1 MTLRALDVSDWGFF
15 VFRGDDAKTFLQGLV
30 TADVAALKPGGWTPA
45 CVLTPKGMLVADFEL
60 YDRGEDVLAVTRPA
74 AAEGFF
80 RAFEIKI
87 KLARSTF
94 ARTRPRAALVLGDG
108 FSGGLPWRR
117 LDVPVRLVLDAAA
130 PVEAAA
136 LAPAEFE
143 ARRVAAGIPLFG
155 VDMDGETLP
164 LEARQTDAISLAKG
178 CYMGQETVSRMTYRG
193 HANRKLARLRFSG
206 AAPAPGAAVARG
218 DSEVGKITSAS
229 GEWALAMLRADAA
242 EPGARLSAGGLFA
255 AVVD

>member
-45 CVLTPKGMLVADFEL
+45 CVLTPKGLLVADFEL

-74 AAEGFF
+74 AADGFF

-94 ARTRPRAALVLGDG
+94 ARIRPRAALVLGDG
-108 FSGGLPWRR
+108 FESGLPWRH
-117 LDVPVRLVLDAAA
+117 LDAPVRLLLDAAPPA
-130 PVEAAA
+130 SAAA
-136 LAPAEFE
+136 LTSAEYE
-143 ARRVAAGIPLFG
+143 ARRIAAGVPLFG
-155 VDMDGETLP
+155 VDMDGDTLP
-164 LEARQTDAISLAKG
+164 LEARQKDAISLTKG

-193 HANRKLARLRFSG
+193 HANRKLARLRFAG
-206 AAPAPGAAVARG
+206 AAPTAGAPIARG
-218 DSEVGKITSAS
+218 DAEVGKITSAS
-229 GEWALAMLRADAA
+229 GDWALAMIRADAA
-242 EPGARLSAGGLFA
+242 EPGLRLSSAGVA
-255 AVVD
+255 ASVVD

>member
-30 TADVAALKPGGWTPA
+30 TADVAALKPGAMAPA
-45 CVLTPKGMLVADFEL
+45 CVLTPKGLLVADFEL

-74 AAEGFF
+74 AADGFF

-94 ARTRPRAALVLGDG
+94 ARLRPRAALVLGDG

-117 LDVPVRLVLDAAA
+117 LDVPVRLLLDSA
-130 PVEAAA
+130 PPPSVAA
-136 LAPAEFE
+136 LIPAEFE
-143 ARRVAAGIPLFG
+143 ARRVAAGLPLFG
-155 VDMDGETLP
+155 VDIDGDTLP
-164 LEARQTDAISLAKG
+164 LEARQKDAISLTKG
-178 CYMGQETVSRMTYRG
+178 CYMGQETVSRQTYRG
-193 HANRKLARLRFSG
+193 HVNRKLAHLRFSG

-218 DSEVGKITSAS
+218 DAEVGKITSAA
-229 GEWALAMLRADAA
+229 GEWALAMIRADAA
-242 EPGARLSAGGLFA
+242 EPGARLSAGGVAA